1 MKMQTDMYKEVDLTK
16 KIIGVAM
23 RVHNKIGPGFPEKI
37 YHQAMIIALDKE
49 GLGIESEKEIDILYE
64 DTYVGTF
71 RLDLII
77 NNKVVIELK
86 AVSGEIPRVFQTQT
100 ISYLKASKIEIG
112 LLINFGNERL
122 EVKRLARY
130 KNYQ

>member
-1 MKMQTDMYKEVDLTK
+1 MQTDMYKEVDLTK

-130 KNYQ
+130 

>member
-1 MKMQTDMYKEVDLTK
+1 MYKEVDLTK